1 MTLSATKLKHE
12 SKSYVLRKGRIT
24 KAQTRALNELTKEY
38 LLDVNKDLSS
48 LTDFIES
55 SNNLIGDV
63 GFGTGESLSYLA
75 QVCNK
80 SSLLGVDV
88 YPPGI
93 GAALNLI
100 DKQKLSNVK
109 IIKSDIHYV
118 LKDRLPDKI
127 FNLLVFLYPDPWP
140 KRKHHKR
147 RLISEDFV
155 DLLYKKTKTNGMIF
169 CKTDWEDYFIE
180 IKDKFGASPN
190 WDRVREN
197 KVPDFLKQ
205 IPKTNYER
213 KALENSRLSKFLCY
227 KAN

>member
-75 QVCNK
+75 QAYNK

-127 FNLLVFLYPDPWP
+127 FNL
-140 KRKHHKR
+140 
-147 RLISEDFV
+147 
-155 DLLYKKTKTNGMIF
+155 
-169 CKTDWEDYFIE
+169 
-180 IKDKFGASPN
+180 
-190 WDRVREN
+190 
-197 KVPDFLKQ
+197 
-205 IPKTNYER
+205 
-213 KALENSRLSKFLCY
+213 
-227 KAN
+227 